1 MKKML
6 CVLLTL
12 SLLICT
18 TALAEGTYDETD
30 NTASTT
36 LTTTIADPTQPAPT
50 YTIIIPAT
58 LDIAP
63 NAASTPLMIKLVE
76 VQNASEIKVTAAATN
91 GSMRNSSGGAIN
103 FTVQSG
109 TLTYSNFSSLPSE
122 KQMSIEITSEQWQQ
136 AEAGTYT
143 GEMTFTISATP
154 AE

>member
-1 MKKML
+1 
-6 CVLLTL
+6 
-12 SLLICT
+12 
-18 TALAEGTYDETD
+18 
-30 NTASTT
+30 
-36 LTTTIADPTQPAPT
+36 
-50 YTIIIPAT
+50 
-58 LDIAP
+58 
-63 NAASTPLMIKLVE
+63 MIQLVE

-91 GSMRNSSGGAIN
+91 GSMKNSSGGAIN

-122 KQMSIEITSEQWQQ
+122 KQMIINITPEQWQQ